1 MKSSNRPALPV
12 RLKADLLLL
21 FVTLLWGSAFV
32 VMRVAAGHGTVFLL
46 NGSRFLLGG
55 LLLLPFVKLK
65 GAFPRASLPFVGLAG
80 LALFAGV
87 ALQQAGLATTA
98 AGNAGFITSLSVVV
112 VPFILWIGW
121 RERPAL
127 LVGAA
132 VLLAVAGAFLLS
144 TGGRFTVRIGDVLI
158 LAGTFFWALHIVV
171 VGKGQ
176 GGIAPL
182 PFAVGQYFVCGLLSL
197 AAGAL
202 MERPSWTEALFV
214 LPAVIYTAVFSIAIG
229 FTIQVTAQNH
239 TPPTDAALLLSL
251 EGVAAAAFGWLF
263 LKESLSALQLAGCA
277 LILAA
282 VALAQVRPEMVKY
295 RKGKEGAK

>member
-87 ALQQAGLATTA
+87 AFQQAGLATTA

-158 LAGTFFWALHIVV
+158 LAGTFFWALHIVI

-176 GGIAPL
+176 GGSRRSRLPL
-182 PFAVGQYFVCGLLSL
+182 G
-197 AAGAL
+197 
-202 MERPSWTEALFV
+202 
-214 LPAVIYTAVFSIAIG
+214 SI
-229 FTIQVTAQNH
+229 
-239 TPPTDAALLLSL
+239 S
-251 EGVAAAAFGWLF
+251 
-263 LKESLSALQLAGCA
+263 SADC
-277 LILAA
+277 
-282 VALAQVRPEMVKY
+282 
-295 RKGKEGAK
+295 